1 MSQNAMTG
9 DELRQFREARGI
21 SQAELAELL
30 NEALSRHYDRNR
42 VSRWETGAERIPRSV
57 IVTLRGMAGGA
68 PSGIPAA
75 AAGPATVVVWVNQK
89 GGVGK
94 TTSAVNVAFLLAKA
108 GKRVLVVDCDPQGNA
123 TIHFGVDPHEREVAK
138 RTLTHVL
145 FGPLKVPEATITV
158 CGGIIDLLPSSITL
172 SNADAELTRE
182 PNGNL
187 ILREKIDDVRNAYDF
202 VMLDCPPN
210 LGQVTVSALNAA
222 DQVVIPSQTEMLS
235 IMGIPM
241 LLETLSKV
249 RRRVNPRIAIL
260 GILPTL
266 HKARRVQD
274 QAMVAELRQLAA
286 SHNIRLFDVVRDAP
300 EYSKG
305 VAAGVPGLVINPAA
319 AGADAYQQVTQALLA
334 LPTHKRTADAAA

>member
-1 MSQNAMTG
+1 MSQDAMTG
-9 DELRQFREARGI
+9 EELRQFREARGMA
-21 SQAELAELL
+21 QQELAELL
-30 NEALSRHYDRNR
+30 NTALSRRYDRNR
-42 VSRWETGAERIPRSV
+42 ISRWENSAERIPQGV

-75 AAGPATVVVWVNQK
+75 AAGPASVVVWVNQK

-94 TTSAVNVAFLLAKA
+94 TTSTVNVAYLLAKA
-108 GKRVLVVDCDPQGNA
+108 GKRVLVVDCDPQANA

-138 RTLTHVL
+138 RTLTHVM
-145 FGPLKVPEATITV
+145 FGPLPVQEAAMTV
-158 CGGIIDLLPSSITL
+158 CGGLIDLLPCSISL

-187 ILREKIDDVRNAYDF
+187 ILREKLDEVRNAYDF

-210 LGQVTVSALNAA
+210 LGQITVSALNAA

-249 RRRVNPRIAIL
+249 QRRVNPRIAIL

-266 HKARRVQD
+266 HKARRAQD
-274 QAMVAELRQLAA
+274 QAMAAELRQLAA
-286 SHNIRLFDVVRDAP
+286 ANRIRLFDVVRDAP
-300 EYSKG
+300 EYAKG
-305 VAAGVPGLVINPAA
+305 VTAGVPGLVINPAA
-319 AGADAYQQVTQALLA
+319 AGADAYHEVAQALLA
-334 LPTHKRTADAAA
+334 LPNHERADHAAA